1 MPHDHGDRSHA
12 HLHSHSTSPH
22 EHARSRTPLG
32 AFAVG
37 LLHGIGGSAGV
48 GILLV
53 STIDRTALAIGALGI
68 LAAFTAVSM
77 TLLTTGFGLTLGR
90 RSLGRLAPA
99 LGVASLAFGLWY
111 ALGSA
116 ESPAVLFLG
125 EPDRR
130 PGRITRSPDEQRP
143 TRSPSRLRARRA
155 RRRRARALRAA
166 PRGLRRS
173 APSSL
178 RCFASP
184 SRPWRTRPRGRSRRR
199 SCATGSSKARVPNR
213 GRRSSSC
220 RRRNWALGAV
230 AAVAAAAAC
239 LAVGLGIWANSLSNS
254 LDRERSANVGVHR
267 SGELLAT
274 NATAKPLIGA
284 ERVAARRRRTAG
296 PRSSSAD
303 WPTHRARRPTKPG

>member
-1 MPHDHGDRSHA
+1 MFGLDDHLASFSDGTTLVLVIAVAILLGLRHATDPDHLAAVTTLLASTERRARDAAKLGLAWGAGHALTLFALGVPIVLYRAYLPETVQRAAETAIGFLIAGLAVWLLVRWRRGAFHAHPHDHGDRSHA

-111 ALGSA
+111 ALG
-116 ESPAVLFLG
+116 
-125 EPDRR
+125 
-130 PGRITRSPDEQRP
+130 TQ
-143 TRSPSRLRARRA
+143 
-155 RRRRARALRAA
+155 
-166 PRGLRRS
+166 
-173 APSSL
+173 
-178 RCFASP
+178 
-184 SRPWRTRPRGRSRRR
+184 
-199 SCATGSSKARVPNR
+199 N
-213 GRRSSSC
+213 
-220 RRRNWALGAV
+220 
-230 AAVAAAAAC
+230 
-239 LAVGLGIWANSLSNS
+239 
-254 LDRERSANVGVHR
+254 
-267 SGELLAT
+267 LL
-274 NATAKPLIGA
+274 PYYF
-284 ERVAARRRRTAG
+284 
-296 PRSSSAD
+296 
-303 WPTHRARRPTKPG
+303 

>member
-1 MPHDHGDRSHA
+1 MFGLDNHLASFSDGTTLVLVIAVAILLGLRHATDPDHLAAVTTLLASTERRARDAAKLGLAWGAGHALTLFALGVPIVLYRAYLPETVQRAAETAIGFLIAGLAVWLLVRWRRGAFHAHAHDHDDRSHA

-111 ALGSA
+111 ALGA
-116 ESPAVLFLG
+116 
-125 EPDRR
+125 
-130 PGRITRSPDEQRP
+130 Q
-143 TRSPSRLRARRA
+143 
-155 RRRRARALRAA
+155 
-166 PRGLRRS
+166 
-173 APSSL
+173 
-178 RCFASP
+178 
-184 SRPWRTRPRGRSRRR
+184 
-199 SCATGSSKARVPNR
+199 N
-213 GRRSSSC
+213 
-220 RRRNWALGAV
+220 
-230 AAVAAAAAC
+230 
-239 LAVGLGIWANSLSNS
+239 
-254 LDRERSANVGVHR
+254 
-267 SGELLAT
+267 LL
-274 NATAKPLIGA
+274 PYYF
-284 ERVAARRRRTAG
+284 
-296 PRSSSAD
+296 
-303 WPTHRARRPTKPG
+303 